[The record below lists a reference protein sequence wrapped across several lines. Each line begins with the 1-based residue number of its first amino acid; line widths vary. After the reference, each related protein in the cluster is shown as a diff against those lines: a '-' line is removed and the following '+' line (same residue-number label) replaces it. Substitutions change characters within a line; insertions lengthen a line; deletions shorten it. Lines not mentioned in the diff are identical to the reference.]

1 MSNAAIDFWS
11 VLLGVGRT
19 SSGRLITGGGDYP
32 LDIDR
37 WKQGFQKHGIHNVG
51 IRGQQ
56 HLLSI
61 RTKEREGVKMDQER
75 QAGAKS
81 AWDFVSG
88 CEEIEIISLTSLESH
103 R

>member
-1 MSNAAIDFWS
+1 MDFRA
-11 VLLGVGRT
+11 VVLGVGRT

-32 LDIDR
+32 LDVDG

-75 QAGAKS
+75 HTGAKS

-88 CEEIEIISLTSLESH
+88 CEAIEIISLTSLESH
-103 R
+103 Q